1 MIQPGLER
9 ISQLLKNVNFP
20 WKSIHVAGT
29 NGKGSVCH
37 FASTLLSKRLKCGKF
52 TSPHL
57 IDRWDCISIGNK
69 PVEEALFR
77 KIEKHYIDLN
87 IKKGIKASNFEILT
101 ATAFHIF
108 NEEQV
113 QVGVVEVGMGG
124 KLDATNILNNQVISV
139 ISKIARD
146 HESFLGSTLQEIAH
160 HKAGILR
167 PHVPYL
173 INPKNEKN
181 VVSVINEYADEI
193 AAGPRLEYDPPGFSK
208 VLFQN
213 KDWLPAQPV
222 HQENMVI
229 AAMAAKTV
237 MESFGR
243 EYTTWNMGRI
253 LRKSKVENPGRLESV
268 QVPPIFGQRA
278 TVSSRMFKGESILV
292 DGAHNPDAARV
303 LSQHVQ
309 KFQRRKKIPNEG
321 HVNEG
326 RVPRNGWPVTWV
338 LAMTEGKDAHKY
350 LSQILQPG
358 DNVVTTTFGPVD
370 GMPWVKPMDPSRLL
384 DMAKS
389 VEPGI
394 MGLVASEGGPLRALC
409 TAKYLRDP
417 DRPIVFTGSLYLVG
431 DLHRERRLR
440 PNKVY
445 WEDPKFEDDR
455 NKIAAML
462 EEEKH
467 RVNRILS
474 DTDTFGLTTDS
485 FDELNRKSGIWGKQ
499 MAEREKQRTIQ
510 EEIAA
515 LDEKVESLTEEEK
528 LLRLEEPSAITEI
541 TRLTALENGA
551 NLSYHKTWA
560 DRLPGEK
567 FIPGQRTR
575 RYERGLPPRKK

>member
-1 MIQPGLER
+1 MR
-9 ISQLLKNVNFP
+9 WS
-20 WKSIHVAGT
+20 
-29 NGKGSVCH
+29 
-37 FASTLLSKRLKCGKF
+37 LSNIG
-52 TSPHL
+52 
-57 IDRWDCISIGNK
+57 RWDCISIGNK
-69 PVEEALFR
+69 PVDEALFR

-321 HVNEG
+321 RVNEG

-417 DRPIVFTGSLYLVG
+417 DRPIVLTGSLYLVG

-541 TRLTALENGA
+541 TRLTTLENGA
-551 NLSYHKTWA
+551 NLSYHKTW
-560 DRLPGEK
+560 
-567 FIPGQRTR
+567 
-575 RYERGLPPRKK
+575 